1 MLDDAIDRA
10 TAAALPYLP
19 AWWTSASRAAQLDNW
34 MCAALVGSM
43 LPAALVLLAGV
54 QAPYGRYSSRAWGV
68 LVNGKLAWILQVCA
82 RARARMRPQIARCAR
97 FAPPTG
103 RRAALAPPARAA
115 QEMPSIAIPVAFA
128 CATRAS
134 APTSSLANR
143 VLLGAFCAH
152 YLNRTFIFPMLIR
165 GGKPTPLSVFMM
177 ALGFCMTNGWVQA
190 RALTVHH
197 TYPDAWLT
205 DPRFVLGLALFAVGM
220 AINIHADLT
229 LIRLRKPGETGYK
242 VPRGGAFELV
252 SGANFFGECLEWT
265 GFAIA
270 CWCARAASPH
280 RARRRALR
288 ASHRGAR
295 RDPGARAGPSR
306 HARSR

>member
-1 MLDDAIDRA
+1 MAPSMLDDAIDRA

-68 LVNGKLAWILQVCA
+68 LVNGKLAWIL
-82 RARARMRPQIARCAR
+82 
-97 FAPPTG
+97 
-103 RRAALAPPARAA
+103 

-270 CWCARAASPH
+270 CWSFPACAFAVSVWCNIGPRALQHHQWYLSKFEDYPKH
-280 RARRRALR
+280 RRALI
-288 ASHRGAR
+288 
-295 RDPGARAGPSR
+295 PFLL
-306 HARSR
+306 